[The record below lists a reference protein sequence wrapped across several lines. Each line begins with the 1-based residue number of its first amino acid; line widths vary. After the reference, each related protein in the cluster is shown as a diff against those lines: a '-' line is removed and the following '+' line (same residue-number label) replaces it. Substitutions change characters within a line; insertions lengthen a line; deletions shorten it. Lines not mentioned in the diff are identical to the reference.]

1 MLFRDINSLE
11 VSNLNKKR
19 VKRLRDSACRL
30 FKHVSKISVK
40 NFLKEEVKVLNN
52 LVKNKDIVIQKVNEG
67 NNVVILNRSD
77 YISKLSKILEHTSK
91 FK

>member
-1 MLFRDINSLE
+1 M
-11 VSNLNKKR
+11 
-19 VKRLRDSACRL
+19 
-30 FKHVSKISVK
+30 
-40 NFLKEEVKVLNN
+40 LNN

-67 NNVVILNRSD
+67 NNVEILNKSD